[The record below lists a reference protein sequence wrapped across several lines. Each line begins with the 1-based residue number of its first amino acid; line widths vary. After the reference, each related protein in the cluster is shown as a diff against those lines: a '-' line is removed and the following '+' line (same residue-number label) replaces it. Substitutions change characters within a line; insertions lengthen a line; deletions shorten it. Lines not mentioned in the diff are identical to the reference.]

1 MNDQSNLNVEHLFNK
16 DALVESDKATVQ
28 NGEWMSLQDASNK
41 SGLSMGTLRRYIKA
55 RKLKS
60 RRLGRS
66 INAKLEVWVT
76 PDLMPEETNSGDVFE
91 FDGEID
97 DHASDEDDQIF
108 GDRDHTDQSDEQTL
122 VWMRRKL
129 DEKDALLR
137 EKDSKIERLAHELTG
152 ATYRNGYLEAE
163 KSMFEEKLLL
173 LEDKAQ
179 QTLAQL
185 HEEPVAPVEPPKKW
199 SQLSKWF
206 FGK

>member
-16 DALVESDKATVQ
+16 DALVEADKAIVQ

-76 PDLMPEETNSGDVFE
+76 PDLMPEETNSSDVFE

-122 VWMRRKL
+122 AWMRRKL

-163 KSMFEEKLLL
+163 KSMFDQKLLL

-185 HEEPVAPVEPPKKW
+185 HEESVPVEPQKKW